1 VTVSPEHPVQRQR
14 VGLFGLLGSGNIGN
28 DASMEAVLRYLH
40 TRHPAAVIDAMCSGP
55 ETVTDVYGIDAVQ
68 MFCFDRHKTRLSGL
82 LASMLRLP
90 SRILDV
96 FRIAAWV
103 RQHDI
108 VIVPGAGVL
117 EASLPL
123 RPWNTPYG
131 LFLLSAS
138 GKLFR
143 TKVAFVSVGA
153 GLINKRAARWLSDW
167 AARLA
172 YYRSYRDASSRDAM
186 RRRGVD
192 AGESIFPDLA
202 FSLPLP
208 VDHRKG
214 AGDWSTIGV
223 GVMAYGGSNDDR
235 DRAREIYA
243 SYVDT
248 IKEVV
253 YWLIDNGRRV
263 RLFIGDTDGS
273 DEATVREILADI
285 RAFRPELD
293 DSWVVAEPVSTF
305 GDIMEALEPL
315 GAVVATRF
323 HNLIAAVML
332 SKPTMAVGYSSKH
345 SSLMS
350 DMGLAEF
357 SYSIQSLDVGVLTEQ
372 FLEME
377 RRSDQL
383 RLSLSTR
390 TAAKVALLEKQFDE
404 LDAVVFGRS
413 AAKRCDSESVP
424 AS

>member
-1 VTVSPEHPVQRQR
+1 MQRQR

-55 ETVTDVYGIDAVQ
+55 ETVTEAYGIDAVQ
-68 MFCFDRHKTRLSGL
+68 MFCFDRHKTPFFGPLTSL
-82 LASMLRLP
+82 LRLP
-90 SRILDV
+90 SRIVDV

-131 LFLLSAS
+131 LFLLSTS
-138 GKLFR
+138 GKLFK

-153 GLINKRAARWLSDW
+153 GLINKRAARWLSNW

-172 YYRSYRDASSRDAM
+172 FYRSYRDASSREAM
-186 RRRGVD
+186 RSRGVD
-192 AGESIFPDLA
+192 AGESVFPDLA

-208 VDHRKG
+208 ADHRKG

-243 SYVDT
+243 SYVVSVRE
-248 IKEVV
+248 IIC
-253 YWLIDNGRRV
+253 WLIDNGRRV

-285 RAFRPELD
+285 RTLRPERD
-293 DSWVVAEPVSTF
+293 ESWVVAEPVSTF
-305 GDIMEALEPL
+305 SDIMEGLEPL
-315 GAVVATRF
+315 GAMVATRF
-323 HNLIAAVML
+323 HNLVAAVML
-332 SKPTMAVGYSSKH
+332 SKPTIAVGYSSKH

-350 DMGLAEF
+350 EMGLAEF
-357 SYSIQSLDVGVLTEQ
+357 SYSIQSLDVGALTEQ

-377 RRSDQL
+377 RRAEQL
-383 RLSLSTR
+383 RKSLSVR
-390 TAAKVALLEKQFDE
+390 TAEKVALLEKQFDE
-404 LDAVVFGRS
+404 LDAAVFGRS
-413 AAKRCDSESVP
+413 SAKHCDGVSVP

>member
-1 VTVSPEHPVQRQR
+1 MKVSPEHPVQRQH
-14 VGLFGLLGSGNIGN
+14 VGVFGLLGSGNIGN
-28 DASMEAVLRYLH
+28 DASMEAVLRYLRN
-40 TRHPAAVIDAMCSGP
+40 RHPSAKIDAMCSGP
-55 ETVTDVYGIDAVQ
+55 ETVTEEHGIDAVQ
-68 MFCFDRHKTRLSGL
+68 MFCFDRHNMRLKGP

-103 RQHDI
+103 RRHDI

-138 GKLFR
+138 GKLFK

-153 GLINKRAARWLSDW
+153 GLIHKRAARWLSDW

-172 YYRSYRDASSRDAM
+172 FYQSYRDTSSLEAM
-186 RRRGVD
+186 RRRGIN
-192 AGESIFPDLA
+192 AGASVYPDLA

-208 VDHRKG
+208 AGHRIET
-214 AGDWSTIGV
+214 GDWSTIGV

-235 DRAREIYA
+235 ERTREIYA
-243 SYVDT
+243 SYVDS
-248 IKEVV
+248 IKKIIC
-253 YWLIDNGRRV
+253 WLIDNGRRV

-285 RAFRPELD
+285 RALRPELD
-293 DSWVVAEPVSTF
+293 DSWIVAEPVSTF
-305 GDIMEALEPL
+305 SDIMEGLEPL
-315 GAVVATRF
+315 GAMVATRF
-323 HNLIAAVML
+323 HNLVAAVML
-332 SKPTMAVGYSSKH
+332 SKPMIAVGYSSKH

-357 SYSIQSLDVGVLTEQ
+357 SFSIQSLDVSALTEQ

-377 RRSDQL
+377 RRADQL
-383 RLSLSTR
+383 GQSLSVR
-390 TAAKVALLEKQFDE
+390 TAEKAALLERQFDE
-404 LDAVVFGRS
+404 LDAVVFGGS
-413 AAKRCDSESVP
+413 AAERFDS
-424 AS
+424 ASAPTS